1 MIRLLLLR
9 HGKSSWPS
17 GVLDVDRPLSA
28 RGRKAAVLMGDYLS
42 DEELTP
48 ELVLVSPARRTKET
62 WSLVQP
68 ALGAV
73 TTRVEP
79 RIYDAP
85 AARLLS
91 MLQEIEPLTGSV
103 LVIGHNPG
111 FEDLARLLASH
122 GDGEALSRLRQKYPT
137 AGSRGDRLRLRRLV
151 CHQTPR
157 RQARPLRHAQAS
169 SVPARTISAPLRHEP
184 YRPTIVVPESRSTM
198 CA

>member
-103 LVIGHNPG
+103 LV
-111 FEDLARLLASH
+111 
-122 GDGEALSRLRQKYPT
+122 
-137 AGSRGDRLRLRRLV
+137 DR
-151 CHQTPR
+151 P
-157 RQARPLRHAQAS
+157 
-169 SVPARTISAPLRHEP
+169 
-184 YRPTIVVPESRSTM
+184 
-198 CA
+198 

>member
-137 AGSRGDRLRLRRLV
+137 AGLAVIDCDCDGWSAIKPRGGKLDRFV
-151 CHQTPR
+151 TPSFLG
-157 RQARPLRHAQAS
+157 AG
-169 SVPARTISAPLRHEP
+169 EDD
-184 YRPTIVVPESRSTM
+184 
-198 CA
+198 